1 MDLDIDECAYNSTCS
16 EGLTCVN
23 SFGIGSYFCIGSIL
37 ELEEPQVNLD
47 WLGGDS
53 ITATIMLRPNTS
65 FEGFDLTIEDTY
77 VLKSPLYGSSTG
89 SGPDDRVYVPENLFY
104 NYTKDTGELIISFT
118 SVQGITIS

>member
-77 VLKSPLYGSSTG
+77 VLKSPVYGTAPG
-89 SGPDDRVYVPENLFY
+89 DREYSCQSVSY
-104 NYTKDTGELIISFT
+104 NYTEATGELLFSCAT
-118 SVQGITIS
+118 TQGNIE